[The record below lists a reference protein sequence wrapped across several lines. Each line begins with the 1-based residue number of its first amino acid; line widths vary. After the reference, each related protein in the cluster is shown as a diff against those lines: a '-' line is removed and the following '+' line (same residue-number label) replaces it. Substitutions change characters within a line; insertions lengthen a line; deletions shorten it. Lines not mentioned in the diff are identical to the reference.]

1 MADNRHKYGF
11 RFYSSLTGVGRTA
24 AVEFPVAT
32 SYPPVINTNVS
43 VGLSIGDPVQILTDG
58 SVALAGDTT
67 TTGAVPFGVI
77 VGLRGKVDA
86 NQKSRPASFLPTTL
100 AYSTKENE
108 TRVQVLPFGRD
119 LWEIDADDASTA
131 TTEAAYRA
139 LIGNNFDMVYLL
151 DASNPDKRRANPML
165 DISGGGFGANTAH
178 FRLFGISG
186 TRENADFSGNFVKLL
201 VQLNEGREPMF
212 TATGL

>member
-43 VGLSIGDPVQILTDG
+43 VGLSIGDPVQLLTDG

-86 NQKSRPASFLPTTL
+86 NGKSRPASFLPTTL

-119 LWEIDADDASTA
+119 LWEIDADDAVTA

-139 LIGNNFDMVYLL
+139 LIGRNFDLAYLL

-165 DISGGGFGANTAH
+165 DISDTSAASTAH
-178 FRLFGISG
+178 FRLFDISK
-186 TRENADFSGNFVKLL
+186 TRENVDFSGQFVKLL

-212 TATGL
+212 TATGLA